1 LLNKFY
7 AGLKGSLALELTQLY
22 DEWSHRNYIVY
33 VLGEFKIDVMIEEEE
48 EEEYALR
55 NLKIRTWL
63 NDLSTFI

>member
-1 LLNKFY
+1 LNKFC

-33 VLGEFKIDVMIEEEE
+33 VLGEFKIDVMIKEEE

-55 NLKIRTWL
+55 NLKIRT
-63 NDLSTFI
+63 

>member
-1 LLNKFY
+1 
-7 AGLKGSLALELTQLY
+7 
-22 DEWSHRNYIVY
+22 
-33 VLGEFKIDVMIEEEE
+33 VLGEFKIDVMIKEEE